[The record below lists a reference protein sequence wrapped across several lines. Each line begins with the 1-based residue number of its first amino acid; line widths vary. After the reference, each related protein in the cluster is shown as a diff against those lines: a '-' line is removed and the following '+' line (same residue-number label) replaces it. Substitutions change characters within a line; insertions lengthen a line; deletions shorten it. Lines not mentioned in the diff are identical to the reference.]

1 MKEHSLKLRQPY
13 YADVE
18 SGKKTFEIRKVDRNY
33 EVGDVLILEE
43 VACAADLSYRFT
55 GRNLLRRIV
64 YVTDFMQ
71 RAGYV
76 VLGIEPYCGDYKADS
91 EPMKTIDEVTAYDS
105 SADKV

>member
-18 SGKKTFEIRKVDRNY
+18 SGKKTFEIRKADRNY

-43 VACAADLSYRFT
+43 VECANDLSYRFT
-55 GRNLLRRIV
+55 GHNLLRRIV
-64 YVTDFMQ
+64 YITDFMQ

-76 VLGIEPYCGDYKADS
+76 VLGLEPYCDDYNVGS
-91 EPMKTIDEVTAYDS
+91 ESLTTVDEVTAYDPHV
-105 SADKV
+105 DKV

>member
-18 SGKKTFEIRKVDRNY
+18 SGKKTFEIRKADRNY
-33 EVGDVLILEE
+33 KVGDVLILEE
-43 VACAADLSYRFT
+43 VTCAADLSYCFT

-76 VLGIEPYCGDYKADS
+76 VLGIEPYCDDYKADS
-91 EPMKTIDEVTAYDS
+91 ETMKTVDEVTAYDS
-105 SADKV
+105 HANKV

>member
-18 SGKKTFEIRKVDRNY
+18 SGKKTFEIRKADRNY

-43 VACAADLSYRFT
+43 VECANDLSYRFT

-64 YVTDFMQ
+64 YITDFMQ

-76 VLGIEPYCGDYKADS
+76 VLGIEPYCGDYVAS
-91 EPMKTIDEVTAYDS
+91 TESLTTIDEVTAYDPN
-105 SADKV
+105 ADKV